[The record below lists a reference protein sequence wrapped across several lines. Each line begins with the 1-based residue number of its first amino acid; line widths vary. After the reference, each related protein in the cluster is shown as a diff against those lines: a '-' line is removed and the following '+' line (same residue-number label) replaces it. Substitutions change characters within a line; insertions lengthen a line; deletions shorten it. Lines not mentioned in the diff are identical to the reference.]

1 MTHVVASDF
10 RTAIADRLEASDQ
23 LLASRW
29 LEEIKQVVSID
40 EHEIFPGEGPL
51 GQVPALIRE
60 LAAFLR
66 APAHEAIASNAVVA
80 ASAKE
85 LGHLRHAQHASVH
98 QVLREYR
105 ALRTAVAEF
114 IKAESSRLH
123 QKPSVDELVD
133 LMDRIEAAV
142 DVLLQMT
149 IEAFVGEYTETIRRH
164 SGRLEGFNRMVSHE
178 LRQPLGILQF
188 AVKLLRAEETWKDR
202 AKRDQVLTTA
212 ERTVT
217 RMNETLGKLVT
228 LSRSGDGSESALV
241 QRVELAAMTED
252 VIEQLREM
260 ADARGVDVRIVAPL
274 GAVTIDAARLEL
286 VLVNLI
292 SNAIKYSDPAKA
304 QRFVEIAPA
313 PASRPEGCAIGIR
326 DNGIGIPE
334 TDLRSIFAR
343 FYRRSERDR
352 ELGTTGLGLGLSIVA
367 DCVDAVRGDIRV
379 QSTVGEGTTF
389 FVELP
394 SSPMT

>member
-1 MTHVVASDF
+1 MTHVITSDF

-40 EHEIFPGEGPL
+40 EHEIFPGEGTL

-66 APAHEAIASNAVVA
+66 APANEAIASNAVVA
-80 ASAKE
+80 ASASE

-105 ALRTAVAEF
+105 ALRIAVAEF
-114 IKAESSRLH
+114 IKAECSRLD

-260 ADARGVDVRIVAPL
+260 ADARRVDVRVVAPL
-274 GAVTIDAARLEL
+274 PAVTIDAARLEL

-304 QRFVEIAPA
+304 ERFVEIAPA
-313 PASRPEGCAIGIR
+313 PASRPEVCAISIR

-367 DCVDAVRGDIRV
+367 DCVDAVKGDIRV